1 MTVDGILNPLLL
13 LFISLLT
20 LQNLLLLVLP
30 GISQAYHLLNHDW
43 HCHPTILSIAVFT
56 RVPMSA
62 EGEAEL
68 LAPKASSATWLG
80 GKVVLRYPYIYVYVY
95 IYMYILTYMCIF
107 AVVSMITYVYI
118 YIVPVVATIVQVTI
132 FIHDINWCRYVDEH
146 PLASYV

>member
-1 MTVDGILNPLLL
+1 VTVDGILNPLLL

-30 GISQAYHLLNHDW
+30 GISQAYHLLNHEW
-43 HCHPTILSIAVFT
+43 HCHPTIPSIAVFT

-68 LAPKASSATWLG
+68 LAPKASSATWRG
-80 GKVVLRYPYIYVYVY
+80 GKVVLRYPYICVCIYIYVY
-95 IYMYILTYMCIF
+95 IDIYVYICGCVNDYLC
-107 AVVSMITYVYI
+107 VYI
-118 YIVPVVATIVQVTI
+118 YIVPVVATIVRVTI
-132 FIHDINWCRYVDEH
+132 FIHDINWCRYADEH